1 MDDEYNL
8 SAGEA
13 VIMQSDGVELLC
25 GRESEELDELVLTNK
40 NLILVNEVSVGIFTT
55 QRLVKRCPL
64 DSILCPEGSP
74 QAFLGKKKD
83 SYVLQVA
90 FEQEAITLRF
100 PDNERREAKRWA
112 DAIKYAVVGDL
123 DSIDTEE
130 SQLPPEVSGLVDGFK
145 GFATAFISEATDAAD
160 SAPKARKP
168 IRKATKTVAAGR
180 CTGCRAPLSGVKGA
194 IVTCDYCGTKQTL

>member
-74 QAFLGKKKD
+74 QAFLGRKKD

-90 FEQEAITLRF
+90 FEQETITLRF
-100 PDNERREAKRWA
+100 PDNERR
-112 DAIKYAVVGDL
+112 
-123 DSIDTEE
+123 
-130 SQLPPEVSGLVDGFK
+130 
-145 GFATAFISEATDAAD
+145 
-160 SAPKARKP
+160 
-168 IRKATKTVAAGR
+168 
-180 CTGCRAPLSGVKGA
+180 
-194 IVTCDYCGTKQTL
+194 

>member
-112 DAIKYAVVGDL
+112 DAIKCAVVGDL
-123 DSIDTEE
+123 DSIETEE
-130 SQLPPEVSGLVDGFK
+130 SKLPPEATSFVDGFK
-145 GFATAFISEATDAAD
+145 GLASAFISEATETASSAA
-160 SAPKARKP
+160 KVEKP
-168 IRKATKTVAAGR
+168 IKKVAKTVAAGR
-180 CTGCRAPLSGVKGA
+180 CTGCRAPLSGIKGA

>member
-25 GRESEELDELVLTNK
+25 GRDSEELDELVLTNK
-40 NLILVNEVSVGIFTT
+40 NLILVNEVSVGLFTT

-83 SYVLQVA
+83 SYILQVA
-90 FEQEAITLRF
+90 FEQEAITLHF
-100 PDNERREAKRWA
+100 PGNERREAKRWA
-112 DAIKYAVVGDL
+112 DAIKCAVIGDL
-123 DSIDTEE
+123 DSIETEE
-130 SQLPPEVSGLVDGFK
+130 SQLPPEVTSLIDGFK
-145 GFATAFISEATDAAD
+145 GFASAFISEATEPTD
-160 SAPKARKP
+160 SAAKAG
-168 IRKATKTVAAGR
+168 KTIAAGR

>member
-25 GRESEELDELVLTNK
+25 GKESEELDELVLTNK
-40 NLILVNEVSVGIFTT
+40 NLILVNEVSVGLFTT
-55 QRLVKRCPL
+55 QRLLKRCPL
-64 DSILCPEGSP
+64 DSILCPEGFP

-100 PDNERREAKRWA
+100 PGNERREAKRWA
-112 DAIKYAVVGDL
+112 DAIKHTVVGDL
-123 DSIDTEE
+123 DNIETEE
-130 SQLPPEVSGLVDGFK
+130 SKLPPEATSFVDGFK
-145 GFATAFISEATDAAD
+145 GLASAFISEATETASSAA
-160 SAPKARKP
+160 KAEKP
-168 IRKATKTVAAGR
+168 IKKVAKTVAAGR
-180 CTGCRAPLSGVKGA
+180 CSGCRAPLSGIKGA

>member
-74 QAFLGKKKD
+74 PGVSWQKEGLLRPPGRLRAGD
-83 SYVLQVA
+83 NNA
-90 FEQEAITLRF
+90 TLSRQRT
-100 PDNERREAKRWA
+100 P
-112 DAIKYAVVGDL
+112 
-123 DSIDTEE
+123 
-130 SQLPPEVSGLVDGFK
+130 
-145 GFATAFISEATDAAD
+145 
-160 SAPKARKP
+160 
-168 IRKATKTVAAGR
+168 
-180 CTGCRAPLSGVKGA
+180 
-194 IVTCDYCGTKQTL
+194 

>member
-1 MDDEYNL
+1 M
-8 SAGEA
+8 
-13 VIMQSDGVELLC
+13 C

-40 NLILVNEVSVGIFTT
+40 NLILVNEVSAGIFTT

-123 DSIDTEE
+123 DSIDTEGD
-130 SQLPPEVSGLVDGFK
+130 QLPPEVSGLVDGFK
-145 GFATAFISEATDAAD
+145 GFATAFISEATNTAD
-160 SAPKARKP
+160 SASKARKP